1 MRKLYVYQRESLP
14 GHTGDRG
21 CDVYRIGLALDSDF
35 ICPKCG
41 QNTMEAVSNAGHFVY
56 IQCSECGYETTLELD
71 NAKGSP
77 HIEKSWGDDHV
88 ILYQNGEK
96 ICVLPS
102 TWTVEDLK
110 KKVSPC

>member
-21 CDVYRIGLALDSDF
+21 CDVYRIGLDPLDSDW
-35 ICPKCG
+35 ICSKCG
-41 QNTMEAVSNAGHFVY
+41 QNMETVSNAGHFVY